1 MLFLGFLYV
10 IVEFVFYGNLR
21 DFLRSRRFFNS
32 GYEKF
37 VGEENFQKET
47 FFEKDLILFLYQIV
61 RGMDYLFQRQC
72 IYRDLVVRNVLVV
85 EDYVLK
91 IVDFGFI
98 RNVTNIDYYRKIGD
112 VSGIFLG
119 VFIIY
124 LY

>member
-1 MLFLGFLYV
+1 M
-10 IVEFVFYGNLR
+10 
-21 DFLRSRRFFNS
+21 
-32 GYEKF
+32 
-37 VGEENFQKET
+37 
-47 FFEKDLILFLYQIV
+47 
-61 RGMDYLFQRQC
+61 
-72 IYRDLVVRNVLVV
+72 LVV

-112 VSGIFLG
+112 VSGIFGG